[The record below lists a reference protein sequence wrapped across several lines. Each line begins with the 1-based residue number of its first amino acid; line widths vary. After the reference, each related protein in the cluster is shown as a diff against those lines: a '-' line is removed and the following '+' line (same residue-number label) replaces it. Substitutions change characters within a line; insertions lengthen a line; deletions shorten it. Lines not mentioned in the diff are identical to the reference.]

1 MDQILNWRLFYFGLC
16 LSSVLT
22 ACGGSGGS
30 TSVATNDS
38 VSSTTSSAT
47 TIVSNP
53 VVVGLGTSSEFDG
66 TWVMGSPTTEG
77 VTFNVHSPNQAG
89 LVAIDYGVTSLQ
101 YTQQLQAAPLEIDKP
116 LELRLQNLKPGTR
129 YFYRLLFQSS
139 ISKQWTATPEYE
151 FQTAKQAGQSFM
163 FAIQGDSHPERLKTQ
178 FDADLYKR
186 TLLRAAADKPDFY
199 ILSGDDF
206 SVDTLNPDTINAAQ
220 VRERYTLQ
228 RPYSNSS

>member
-1 MDQILNWRLFYFGLC
+1 MDQILKFRFIYFGLC
-16 LSSVLT
+16 FSLVLT

-30 TSVATNDS
+30 TSVAANDS
-38 VSSTTSSAT
+38 ANSSTSSSTTT
-47 TIVSNP
+47 VSNS
-53 VVVGLGTSSEFDG
+53 VVAVSAASDFAG
-66 TWVMGSPTTEG
+66 TWVMGSPTAEG
-77 VTFNVHSPNQAG
+77 VTFNVHSPDQSG

-101 YTQQLQAAPLEIDKP
+101 YTQQLQAAALEIDKP
-116 LELRLQNLKPGTR
+116 LELRLQSLKPGTR
-129 YFYRLLFQSS
+129 YFYRLLFQNS

-186 TLLRAAADKPDFY
+186 TLLRVAADKPDFY

-220 VRERYTLQ
+220 RAG
-228 RPYSNSS
+228 PNF